1 MSVNLAVSL
10 GGLDLQNPAMTASG
24 TFGYGPEFENI
35 VDLSRL
41 GGIVCKTV
49 TNTVRPGNAVPRIVE
64 CAGGMMNSI
73 GLENKGV
80 EGFTGKLLPE
90 IRRFGD
96 VTTLVISVAGKT
108 EDDYPAVIREL
119 AGEDCI
125 SAFELNISCPNVK
138 EGGIEFGVVP
148 AVTERLVR
156 ACVEASDK
164 PVIAK
169 LSPMVTSIEDMAK
182 AAEQGGA
189 PIVSLINTIPA
200 LALDW
205 RTRKPI
211 LGGKFGGFS
220 GPAIKNVAL
229 RLVYKVSQ
237 AVSVPI
243 IGIGGIS
250 SAEDVLEM
258 MVAGASAVQIGT
270 ANFIEPTITMKILD
284 QLPGLLQ
291 AEGISDINDLIGTLD
306 V

>member
-1 MSVNLAVSL
+1 MSINLAVSL
-10 GGLDLQNPAMTASG
+10 GDLELPNPILTASG
-24 TFGYGPEFENI
+24 TFGYGPEFEHI
-35 VDLSRL
+35 VDLERL

-49 TNTVRPGNAVPRIVE
+49 TNTIRPGNAVPRIVE
-64 CAGGMMNSI
+64 CSGGMMNSI

-96 VTTLVISVAGKT
+96 VTNLVISVAGKT

-119 AGEDCI
+119 VGEDCI

-148 AVTERLVR
+148 SVTERLVR
-156 ACVEASDK
+156 TCVEAADK

-169 LSPMVTSIEDMAK
+169 LSPMVTSIEDMAR
-182 AAEQGGA
+182 AAEAGGA
-189 PIVSLINTIPA
+189 PILSLVNTIPA

-205 RTRKPI
+205 RSRKPI

-229 RLVYKVSQ
+229 RLVYKASQ
-237 AVSVPI
+237 AVSIPI

-250 SAEDVLEM
+250 SADDVLEM
-258 MVAGASAVQIGT
+258 MVAGATAVQIGT
-270 ANFIEPTITMKILD
+270 ANFIDPTITMKILD
-284 QLPGLLQ
+284 ALPTLLES
-291 AEGISDINDLIGTLD
+291 EGVSDISSLIGTLEI
-306 V
+306 